1 MRAVLLQRNAL
12 KKLAI
17 TGRTKTAPLFV
28 VHHGSATALRC
39 YGRKRPSQQE
49 GDMRK
54 LNYGLKQLCERHRE
68 GSHGTQDQRQRHL
81 SGAADK
87 LHELGFRRI
96 QSPENLKQKHVY
108 ALVSHWQ
115 SNGLSSST
123 IKNRMAS
130 LRWLGKVTNNSSL
143 VNRDNDHYGIEKRSF
158 STNENKAL
166 EFRPDQVSAIADQHV
181 KFSARL
187 QAAFG
192 LRREEAMKFSPSYAD
207 KGDKISLKASWT
219 KGGRA
224 RDIPVRTEEQR
235 QLLNEAR
242 NFAGSGS
249 MIPAHKSYVQHLKV
263 FEKHMD
269 LVGLGRTHGA
279 RHFYAQ
285 DRYQKLTGWDA
296 PAVGGPKRSELSEA
310 QRQIDYDARQEIS
323 RELGHE
329 RVSITVVYLGR

>member
-1 MRAVLLQRNAL
+1 
-12 KKLAI
+12 
-17 TGRTKTAPLFV
+17 
-28 VHHGSATALRC
+28 
-39 YGRKRPSQQE
+39 
-49 GDMRK
+49 MRK
-54 LNYGLKQLCERHRE
+54 LNYDLKQLCERHRE
-68 GSHGTQDQRQRHL
+68 GSHGTQDQRRRHL

-96 QSPENLKQKHVY
+96 QSASNLRQKHVY

-115 SNGLSSST
+115 ANGLSAST
-123 IKNRMAS
+123 VKNRMAS

-166 EFRPDQVSAIADQHV
+166 EFRQDQVAAIADRHV
-181 KFSARL
+181 QFSARM

-192 LRREEAMKFSPSYAD
+192 LRREEAMKFAPSYAD
-207 KGDKISLKASWT
+207 QGDKISLKASWT

-235 QLLNEAR
+235 ELLNEVR
-242 NFAGSGS
+242 SFAGSGS
-249 MIPAHKSYVQHLKV
+249 LIPAHKSYVQHLKV

-269 LVGLGRTHGA
+269 LVGLGRSHGA

-285 DRYQKLTGWDA
+285 ERYKELTGWDA
-296 PAVGGPKRSELSEA
+296 PAAGGPRRAELTASQREA
-310 QRQIDYDARQEIS
+310 DQEARLEIS

-329 RVSITVVYLGR
+329 REQITVVYLGR